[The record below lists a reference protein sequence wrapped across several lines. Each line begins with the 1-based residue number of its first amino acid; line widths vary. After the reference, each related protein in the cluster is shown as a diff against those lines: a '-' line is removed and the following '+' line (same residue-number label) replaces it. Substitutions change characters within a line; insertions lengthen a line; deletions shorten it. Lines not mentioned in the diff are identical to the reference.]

1 MNFKFLSSG
10 DTIYLVAPSFGA
22 ASFPYKERLIK
33 SIDFLKKQNFKIIEG
48 ENIWLDEGIMG
59 SNTPLKRAEEIEKA
73 FKSDADFIWSVGGGE
88 TMNEILPYL
97 NLSEIRKH
105 PKLFM
110 GYSDNTNLSY
120 ILQTFLNFKTI
131 YGPCAGTFY
140 YEDNSLYFKQKL
152 DVLYGKKHFHGYPQ
166 YQSQYASPD
175 PLGNLIYDT
184 PKKITAINYTKPF
197 SGKLLGGCL
206 DCLISLCGTKF
217 DKTKEYFKSQNDIIF
232 FFESCDLNV
241 LSYRRAIFQLKE
253 AGWFDNINGL
263 IVGRPMHIGEN
274 IGNLSFNKSLEDFL
288 KDLNIPILLDV
299 DIGHLP
305 PTIPLITNTPCKISF
320 TDDDIYID
328 YL

>member
-131 YGPCAGTFY
+131 YGPCA
-140 YEDNSLYFKQKL
+140 
-152 DVLYGKKHFHGYPQ
+152 
-166 YQSQYASPD
+166 
-175 PLGNLIYDT
+175 
-184 PKKITAINYTKPF
+184 
-197 SGKLLGGCL
+197 
-206 DCLISLCGTKF
+206 
-217 DKTKEYFKSQNDIIF
+217 
-232 FFESCDLNV
+232 
-241 LSYRRAIFQLKE
+241 
-253 AGWFDNINGL
+253 
-263 IVGRPMHIGEN
+263 
-274 IGNLSFNKSLEDFL
+274 
-288 KDLNIPILLDV
+288 
-299 DIGHLP
+299 
-305 PTIPLITNTPCKISF
+305 
-320 TDDDIYID
+320 
-328 YL
+328 